1 MATDCWDIKSI
12 LMDQLCVIQR
22 DLISPTLKKGGPT
35 YSGPRITSYSLN
47 ICWTWTGMSNTDGVV
62 VNIKISEAEETSISS
77 STENR
82 REAKVTNAEG
92 KWDCMLAAVLT
103 TGT

>member
-1 MATDCWDIKSI
+1 
-12 LMDQLCVIQR
+12 
-22 DLISPTLKKGGPT
+22 
-35 YSGPRITSYSLN
+35 
-47 ICWTWTGMSNTDGVV
+47 MSNTDGVV